1 MIEFKQ
7 AESVAKKVRA
17 TFDKKLPDWF
27 LGIGI
32 DTDQDEGFA
41 ISVRVLNGHA
51 DKIKLEERIDGVKIH
66 IEEREI
72 ARPQASAKRPQKQ
85 APKIPAHTQMFLDEI
100 ALYLPNMKWESM
112 APAPEMLVQDK
123 TAKIYS
129 GRTDFDHGH
138 ENWMVT
144 AASFSTEPQ
153 GFPAGS
159 RGYDAV
165 ARKGGIVL
173 HLTRELSLQA
183 FATAE
188 KYCYL
193 VGTD

>member
-7 AESVAKKVRA
+7 AEAVSKTIRA
-17 TFDKKLPDWF
+17 MYGKKLPDWF

-32 DTDQDEGFA
+32 DNDQDEGFA
-41 ISVRVLNGHA
+41 ISVRVLTGHA
-51 DKIKLEERIDGVKIH
+51 DKIKLGKRIDGVKVCV
-66 IEEREI
+66 EEREI
-72 ARPQASAKRPQKQ
+72 ARPVTNRRPQKQ
-85 APKIPAHTQMFLDEI
+85 APKIPPHVQVFLDEI

-112 APAPEMLVQDK
+112 APAPEMLEQDK
-123 TAKIYS
+123 TAKIYT
-129 GRTDFDHGH
+129 GQTDFGQGH
-138 ENWMVT
+138 ENWIVT

-193 VGTD
+193 VGA